1 MSNPPPPAP
10 LPGLRLS
17 VQSCIVW
24 SWLMIAIVRFC
35 HHLINPNIISKQ
47 QHKTQKREMPLYG
60 GWQRGSVML
69 IPPKGN
75 LRTHT
80 HANTTVHSSSLATR
94 CW

>member
-47 QHKTQKREMPLYG
+47 QHKTQGRFVQTEPTAGLKQKHNLLNC
-60 GWQRGSVML
+60 QQ
-69 IPPKGN
+69 IPVAFWPYF
-75 LRTHT
+75 T
-80 HANTTVHSSSLATR
+80 
-94 CW
+94 